1 MQDDKQLNGLRNP
14 QAIISKRQPVMRT
27 GMAVSAV
34 MRHGGKW
41 KRAIRPSSAM
51 RHGIKGGG
59 GMSREGQRESEE
71 REAK

>member
-1 MQDDKQLNGLRNP
+1 
-14 QAIISKRQPVMRT
+14 MRT

-71 REAK
+71 REAE